1 MSISE
6 ENIKILLEIKER
18 LKMRKIILSAD
29 IGKYETEVIGRD
41 VELTSD
47 SIQTVR
53 FRTKMYD
60 LSDGYIDV
68 EGNSHL
74 VEFNNK
80 SYIIGEQGQD
90 KSEDTSKTQFLHQ
103 LACYTAV
110 TQFLEPGTEG
120 NEIYMTLAC
129 PLSVL
134 LIQDAKEE
142 YKQFIKGDGVI
153 KITVDGKE
161 YQFEIKDIM
170 IKAEGSGIIYLE
182 PNLFTEQVVGIID
195 LGGLNMGW
203 SLYNNKVCKK
213 DDRFIEECGT
223 DRLIDLVR
231 EQLAIYRKGNLVNKE
246 IAEKALNDGGLKK
259 AGKIDNESTV
269 YIDKAKEIY
278 FEEVLKH
285 VKAHKFNI
293 DELDRVV
300 FVGGTP
306 QHIKE
311 NITSKLSHAYIPVNS
326 QLSTVEG
333 LYKVAFNK
341 YGK

>member
-1 MSISE
+1 M
-6 ENIKILLEIKER
+6 K
-18 LKMRKIILSAD
+18 KIILSSD
-29 IGKYETEVIGRD
+29 IGKYETELVGRD
-41 VELTSD
+41 VELTAD
-47 SIQTVR
+47 DRKIVR

-60 LSDGYIDV
+60 LSEGYIDV

-74 VEFNNK
+74 VEFNKK
-80 SYIIGEQGQD
+80 SYIVGEQGQD

-103 LACYTAV
+103 LACYTAI
-110 TQFLEPGTEG
+110 TQFIEPGTKD
-120 NEIYMTLAC
+120 NEISMVLAC

-142 YKQFIKGDGVI
+142 YKEFIKGKGPI
-153 KITVDGKE
+153 KIIVDHKE
-161 YQFEIKDIM
+161 YEFEIKEIM

-182 PNLFTEQVVGIID
+182 PNLFNEQAVGIVD

-223 DRLIDLVR
+223 DRLLDIVR
-231 EQLAIYRKGNLVNKE
+231 EQLGIYKKGNIVNKE
-246 IAEKALNDGGLKK
+246 IAEKALYEGGLKK
-259 AGKIDNESTV
+259 SGKIDTESV
-269 YIDKAKEIY
+269 AYVEKAKEQY

-285 VKAHKFNI
+285 IKAHKFNI

-300 FVGGTP
+300 FVGGTS

-311 NITSKLSHAYIPVNS
+311 NITNKISHAYIPVNS
-326 QLSTVEG
+326 QLCTVEG
-333 LYKVAFNK
+333 LYKVAFKK
-341 YGK
+341 YSN

>member
-1 MSISE
+1 M
-6 ENIKILLEIKER
+6 K
-18 LKMRKIILSAD
+18 KIILSAD
-29 IGKYETEVIGRD
+29 VGKYETELIGRD
-41 VELTSD
+41 LELTAD
-47 SIQTVR
+47 DRKTVR

-60 LSDGYIDV
+60 LSEGYIDV

-74 VEFNNK
+74 VELNKK
-80 SYIIGEQGQD
+80 SYIVGEQGQD

-103 LACYTAV
+103 LACYTAI
-110 TQFLEPGTEG
+110 TKFIEPGTKD
-120 NEIYMTLAC
+120 NEIYMVLAC

-142 YKQFIKGDGVI
+142 YKEFIKGKGPI
-153 KITVDGKE
+153 KISVDGKDYE
-161 YQFEIKDIM
+161 FEIKDIM

-182 PNLFTEQVVGIID
+182 PNLFNDQAVGIVD

-223 DRLIDLVR
+223 DRLIDIVR
-231 EQLAIYRKGNLVNKE
+231 EQLAIYKKGNLVNKE
-246 IAEKALNDGGLKK
+246 IAEKALNEGGLKK
-259 AGKIDNESTV
+259 AGKIDTESTV
-269 YIDKAKEIY
+269 YVEKAKELY
-278 FEEVLKH
+278 FEEVLKNI
-285 VKAHKFNI
+285 KAHKFNI

-300 FVGGTP
+300 FVGGTS

-311 NITSKLSHAYIPVNS
+311 NITNKLSHSYIPVNS

-333 LYKVAFNK
+333 LYKVAFKK

>member
-1 MSISE
+1 M
-6 ENIKILLEIKER
+6 K
-18 LKMRKIILSAD
+18 KIILSAD
-29 IGKYETEVIGRD
+29 IGKYETELIGRD
-41 VELTSD
+41 LALTAD
-47 SIQTVR
+47 DRKTVR

-60 LSDGYIDV
+60 LAEGYIDV

-74 VEFNNK
+74 VELNKK
-80 SYIIGEQGQD
+80 SYIVGEQGQD

-103 LACYTAV
+103 IACYTAI
-110 TQFLEPGTEG
+110 TQFIEPGTKD
-120 NEIYMTLAC
+120 NDIYMVLAC

-142 YKQFIKGDGVI
+142 YKEFIKGKGPI
-153 KITVDGKE
+153 KIAVDGKDYE
-161 YQFEIKDIM
+161 FEIKDIM

-182 PNLFTEQVVGIID
+182 PNLFNDQAVGIVD

-223 DRLIDLVR
+223 DRLIDIVR
-231 EQLAIYRKGNLVNKE
+231 EQLAIYKKGNLVNKE
-246 IAEKALNDGGLKK
+246 IAEKALNEGGLKK
-259 AGKIDNESTV
+259 AGKIDTESTV
-269 YIDKAKEIY
+269 YVEKAKELY
-278 FEEVLKH
+278 FEEVLKNI
-285 VKAHKFNI
+285 KAHKFNI

-300 FVGGTP
+300 FVGGTS

-311 NITSKLSHAYIPVNS
+311 NITNKLNHSYIPVNS

-333 LYKVAFNK
+333 LYKVAFKK

>member
-1 MSISE
+1 M
-6 ENIKILLEIKER
+6 K
-18 LKMRKIILSAD
+18 KIILSAD
-29 IGKYETEVIGRD
+29 IGKYETELIGRD
-41 VELTSD
+41 LELTAD
-47 SIQTVR
+47 DRKTVR

-60 LSDGYIDV
+60 LAEGYIDV

-74 VEFNNK
+74 VELNKK
-80 SYIIGEQGQD
+80 SYIVGEQGQD

-103 LACYTAV
+103 ISCYTAI
-110 TQFLEPGTEG
+110 TQFIEPGTKD
-120 NEIYMTLAC
+120 NEIYMVLAC

-142 YKQFIKGDGVI
+142 YKEFIKGKGTI
-153 KITVDGKE
+153 KISVDGKDYE
-161 YQFEIKDIM
+161 FEIKDIM

-182 PNLFTEQVVGIID
+182 PNLFNDQAVGIVD
-195 LGGLNMGW
+195 LGGLNMGF

-223 DRLIDLVR
+223 DRLIDIVR
-231 EQLAIYRKGNLVNKE
+231 EQLAIYKKGNLVNKE
-246 IAEKALNDGGLKK
+246 IAEKALNEGGLKK
-259 AGKIDNESTV
+259 AGKIDTESTV
-269 YIDKAKEIY
+269 YVEKAKEIY
-278 FEEVLKH
+278 FEEVLKNI
-285 VKAHKFNI
+285 KAHKFNI

-300 FVGGTP
+300 FVGGTS

-311 NITSKLSHAYIPVNS
+311 NITNKLNHSYIPVNS

-333 LYKVAFNK
+333 LYKVAFKK